1 MKGKRNIQLWWV
13 MVSLVMVLIAAAAPV
28 ISPFATPL
36 REKECKDN
44 VDITK
49 CEFVKS
55 VRTFCC
61 LSQMLFDCGQV
72 EEWKHKTD
80 GTYHYRNPDKCNNL
94 EIACSP
100 YNNHCD

>member
-28 ISPFATPL
+28 ISPFAPL

-49 CEFVKS
+49 CEFVKF

-72 EEWKHKTD
+72 EEWKHTTD
-80 GTYHYRNPDKCNNL
+80 GTYHYRNPDKCDNL